1 MPRAAAT
8 TRPALRNPA
17 RVTRSVRAAVRP
29 AVPIDPTASIG
40 AAVTSFLTSASN
52 WFSGLPSNP
61 VTEFL
66 QGALLLVRRTL
77 FDLFPTLNPVQT
89 TGQPAGTGETATA
102 YYTDQELRDY
112 LLELAKK
119 QYGSLFGQTVP
130 VYGNGGPW
138 YYNYLKVDSAV
149 AGSGVTSDTNTQVNG
164 VDEADFVE
172 TDGHYLYVAHNG
184 QLSIVGTDLS
194 VASQSSLSGNVVGE
208 FLAGDRLTVITQSGS
223 GWYGPTVRMACMP
236 WQWNPQTTVTVYDVT
251 DRTAPTI
258 VTQTMLDGGF
268 QDARAVDG
276 VVYVVL
282 QRGFNLPA
290 PQYTDTPVDSGVV
303 TPMDGPIAITLMS
316 APADGPIGID
326 MKPAY
331 WGGESTVTAYR
342 TYETWDE
349 YVARVGDQ
357 IVGLSLPHAYSV
369 DAEGNTTDLG
379 LVAGAGDIV
388 RPHTE
393 DAQSLLTLVSFDST
407 NTEAGSSFADSVGSI
422 VSQSGNT
429 VYMTH
434 DAMYVGTSQY
444 HYTDTGSSNDTRIDR
459 FTIEGTNLAWQASG
473 VVSGTLINQFAM
485 DEQGGYLHVATH
497 TTAWDVVNGTW
508 NTRNDNGVYTLDTIG
523 DTLDVTGSLSGLAPG
538 EQLYAARFV
547 GDKAYLVTFVQTD
560 PLFAIDLSDPAA
572 PSLQGELVV
581 PGFSNYL
588 QPVGDGLLL
597 GIGQEREA
605 GTPNTHV
612 HATLFDVSD
621 GSNPTQITRQYLT
634 ENTQWSWSDAQ
645 FDHHALLYSA
655 EDGLLVVPVYG
666 SGYDPQTGNYRYEQL
681 LKVMRVTPTGLEVI
695 GDIHTDQSV
704 FRTVRIGDVL
714 YAVSDTAVTAYSLSD
729 LSQIGSSAAPAVV

>member
-1 MPRAAAT
+1 MVMGA
-8 TRPALRNPA
+8 
-17 RVTRSVRAAVRP
+17 
-29 AVPIDPTASIG
+29 PITG
-40 AAVTSFLTSASN
+40 FLISSSN
-52 WFSGLPSNP
+52 WFSGQPANP
-61 VTEFL
+61 VTELL
-66 QGALLLVRRTL
+66 QGAMLLVRRAL
-77 FDLFPTLNPVQT
+77 LDFFPSLNPGQT
-89 TGQPAGTGETATA
+89 TGQTTGAA
-102 YYTDQELRDY
+102 AAPYYTDQELRDY
-112 LLELAKK
+112 LLDLAKK

-138 YYNYLKVDSAV
+138 PYYYLKVDSAV
-149 AGSGVTSDTNTQVNG
+149 SAPGVTSDTNTQVNG

-184 QLSIVGTDLS
+184 QLSIVRADLS
-194 VASQSSLSGNVVGE
+194 VASQSTVSGNVVGE

-223 GWYGPTVRMACMP
+223 GWYGPMVRMAYMP

-258 VTQTMLDGGF
+258 VTQTMFDGGF

-282 QRGFNLPA
+282 QRGLNLPA
-290 PQYTDTPVDSGVV
+290 PQYTDTPVDSDVV
-303 TPMDGPIAITLMS
+303 

-326 MKPAY
+326 LKSAY
-331 WGGESTVTAYR
+331 WGGEPTVTANR

-357 IVGLSLPHAYSV
+357 IVDLSLPHAYSV

-379 LVAGAGDIV
+379 LVVGAGDIV
-388 RPHTE
+388 RPHTD
-393 DAQSLLTLVSFDST
+393 DAQSVLTLVSVDSADT
-407 NTEAGSSFADSVGSI
+407 FAGSSFADSVGSM
-422 VSQSGNT
+422 VSQNNST
-429 VYMTH
+429 IYMTH
-434 DAMYVGTSQY
+434 DAMYVGSTEYQ
-444 HYTDTGSSNDTRIDR
+444 YTDTGSSNDTRIDR
-459 FTIEGTNLAWQASG
+459 FTIEGANVAWQASG

-497 TTAWDVVNGTW
+497 TTASELVNDTW
-508 NTRNDNGVYTLDTIG
+508 STRNDNGVYTLDTAG
-523 DTLDVTGSLSGLAPG
+523 DTLDVTGSLTGLAPG
-538 EQLYAARFV
+538 EQLYAVRFV
-547 GDKAYLVTFVQTD
+547 GDEAYLVTFVQTD

-572 PSLQGELVV
+572 PVLLGELEI

-634 ENTQWSWSDAQ
+634 DNTQWSWSDAQ

-655 EDGLLVVPVYG
+655 EDGVLVVPVYG
-666 SGYDPQTGNYRYEQL
+666 SGYDAETGTYRYEQL
-681 LKVMRVTPTGLEVI
+681 LKVMRVTPNGLEVL

-704 FRTVRIGDVL
+704 FRTVRIGEVL
-714 YAVSDTAVTAYSLSD
+714 YAVSDTSVTAYSLSD
-729 LSQIGSSAAPAVV
+729 LTQIGNSAAPAVV